1 MITFVTL
8 FLGLFLGVQPVEVQ
22 VGAEVAAVELVL
34 DGEPVDRLEGPV
46 WRGRVDFGTDL
57 TPHHLEAVA
66 LDERGRELDRAERWI
81 NLPRPPAE
89 VNLFLETTEDDRRI
103 VRIYWESVV
112 GTRPLAVRLEL
123 DGEPLPEADLSGVE
137 LPELDPDT
145 AHFLRAE
152 LDFPDNISTST
163 EIAFGGGFR
172 EAVDA
177 RLTAVPL
184 ELAKDREVAAE
195 SLEGVLAEEGEPL
208 PVVAVEEG
216 AVDLVLVPDAGA
228 LSVLTEMSLEWQTH
242 ASVRNQY
249 RTAQENPLAE
259 LRRTLPLPKDQRLRF
274 LWPFAQVRLRQGGIP
289 SNLFV
294 SSPELTHA
302 DGGLVWLLSRVQP
315 PPGLQPRTSLS
326 TAVAV
331 AGTVAA
337 GRNRRRAVV
346 LLWTGGEGDRSHLS
360 AVTVRRYLERLR
372 VPFQVWSL
380 VEDRP
385 APGWGEPIE
394 ASSLLELERAYK
406 QLNRALERQRIVWVP
421 GTHLPQKIELIS
433 SDGKLRLARTPVP
446 ADEPMVPPSA
456 ALPGSVQ
463 APELERIEALP
474 EAGDPESGEGGVERP
489 KANAALEDSLQALA
503 PGAESEV
510 RGPSLYDVG
519 RLPASVVLDEGV
531 RLRAAPEPEAS
542 RLAVVD
548 ASVELP
554 VVARRGD
561 WVRVTYQGRSGWV
574 RPTPEGRVRAAE
586 ESALPVPE
594 PVTVEPS
601 PADRRQRRRARAEA
615 LLGSDPRTLGPY
627 ELLTD
632 VEDAEL
638 LAGLERLT
646 GALPEVFGRR
656 YGLAPSPPGPD
667 EAVLLF
673 AQESSYLRFTEEDA
687 RQVAA
692 PDLAALGL
700 AAHAGGGLA
709 ALYVGEQSW
718 GQVAALLTHE
728 LTHLITNRDL
738 GEELPPWLDE
748 GLAEDLAYC
757 RIEEDGTLVAGTLG
771 GVASRSERRIRLAPG
786 VQRIEQKQEITGARA
801 ALVRLARLA
810 DTGGVPSLEALTRL
824 SREEFVAPEGRDL
837 RYPLSAFFV
846 RFLLDRGE
854 TAGAFRGYLAGI
866 AAGAPADSDGLVEHL
881 GTDWDRLQ
889 RRFESWLRAEV
900 RRLGPG

>member
-22 VGAEVAAVELVL
+22 VGAEVTAVRLVL

-46 WRGRVDFGTDL
+46 WRGRVDFGTEL

-66 LDERGRELDRAERWI
+66 LDEQGRELDRAERWI

-163 EIAFGGGFR
+163 EFAFGGGFR
-172 EAVDA
+172 EAVDT

-208 PVVAVEEG
+208 PVVAVEKG
-216 AVDLVLVPDAGA
+216 AADLVLVPDAGA
-228 LSVLTEMSLEWQTH
+228 LSALTEMSLEWQTH

-249 RTAQENPLAE
+249 RTAQESSLAE
-259 LRRTLPLPKDQRLRF
+259 LRRTLPLPKEQRLRF
-274 LWPFAQVRLRQGGIP
+274 LWPFPQVRMRQGGIP

-315 PPGLQPRTSLS
+315 PPGLQPSSSLS

-337 GRNRRRAVV
+337 SRNRRRAVV

-406 QLNRALERQRIVWVP
+406 RLNRALERQRIVWVP
-421 GTHLPQKIELIS
+421 GTHLPQKIELVS
-433 SDGKLRLARTPVP
+433 SDRKLRLARTAVP

-456 ALPGSVQ
+456 ALPGAVQ
-463 APELERIEALP
+463 APEPERIEALP
-474 EAGDPESGEGGVERP
+474 EPGESEAGGKGEERP
-489 KANAALEDSLQALA
+489 GADAALEDSLQALV
-503 PGAESEV
+503 PGAESEA
-510 RGPSLYDVG
+510 RRPSLYDLG

-554 VVARRGD
+554 VVARRGE
-561 WVRVTYQGRSGWV
+561 WVRVTYEGRSGWV
-574 RPTPEGRVRAAE
+574 RATPHGRVRADDE
-586 ESALPVPE
+586 PLPVPE
-594 PVTVEPS
+594 PVTIEAPAVEQ
-601 PADRRQRRRARAEA
+601 RQRRRARAET
-615 LLGSDPRTLGPY
+615 LLGSDSRTLGPY

-632 VEDAEL
+632 VDDAEL
-638 LAGLERLT
+638 LGGLARL
-646 GALPEVFGRR
+646 ADSLPEVFGRR

-667 EAVLLF
+667 ETVVLF
-673 AQESSYLRFTEEDA
+673 ADQASYLRFTEEDA

-692 PDLAALGL
+692 PELAALGL

-709 ALYVGEQSW
+709 ALYVGEQDW
-718 GQVAALLTHE
+718 DQVAALLAHE
-728 LTHLITNRDL
+728 LTHLITHRDL
-738 GEELPPWLDE
+738 GEELPPWLEE

-771 GVASRSERRIRLAPG
+771 GVSSRSERRIRLAPG
-786 VQRIEQKQEITGARA
+786 VERIEQKREITGARA
-801 ALVRLARLA
+801 ALLRLARLA
-810 DTGGVPSLEALTRL
+810 ETGGMPSLEALTEL
-824 SREEFVAPEGRDL
+824 SWDEFVAPEGRDL

-846 RFLLDRGE
+846 RFLLDRSE
-854 TAGAFRGYLAGI
+854 TAEAFRTYLARI
-866 AAGAPADSDGLVEHL
+866 AAGGPADGGTLVEHL
-881 GTDWDRLQ
+881 GTDWGRLQ